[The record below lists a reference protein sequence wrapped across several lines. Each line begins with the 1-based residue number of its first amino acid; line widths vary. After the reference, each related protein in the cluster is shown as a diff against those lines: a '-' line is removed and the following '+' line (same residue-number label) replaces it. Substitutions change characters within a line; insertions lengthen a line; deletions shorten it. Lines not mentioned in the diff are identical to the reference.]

1 MIGENSSIGCTN
13 PGESVLANKCGD
25 QVVTRLLKVDSCK
38 YPDKLKMYLA
48 DCNDL
53 FIRGNVELLKSPAI
67 AVVGSRECSSYGIS
81 VAKSIGRTAAQFGI
95 TIVSGLARGI
105 DTAAHQGALEEG
117 GNTIAVLANGL
128 DLVYPKENR
137 KIQGEISRKG
147 LLVSEYPDG
156 TSARPYCFP
165 IRNRIIAAL
174 SEFVVVVEAKER
186 SGSLITAEL
195 CADQG
200 KEIFAVPGYITS
212 KNSFG
217 TNKLIR
223 DGARIVTSVDEMFR
237 EAGFTRVSKEE
248 HLRGELGLDELVI
261 LKVIE
266 NSSELTFDEISEKTG
281 FSVSY
286 INGIITVLEIKG
298 FVTVEMGRVFI

>member
-1 MIGENSSIGCTN
+1 MIGENSSIRCTN
-13 PGESVLANKCGD
+13 SGESVLANKCGD
-25 QVVTRLLKVDSCK
+25 QVVTRLLKVDSCH

-156 TSARPYCFP
+156 TSARPYSFP

-223 DGARIVTSVDEMFR
+223 DGARIVTSVDEMFK
-237 EAGFTRVSKEE
+237 EAGFTRVRKEE